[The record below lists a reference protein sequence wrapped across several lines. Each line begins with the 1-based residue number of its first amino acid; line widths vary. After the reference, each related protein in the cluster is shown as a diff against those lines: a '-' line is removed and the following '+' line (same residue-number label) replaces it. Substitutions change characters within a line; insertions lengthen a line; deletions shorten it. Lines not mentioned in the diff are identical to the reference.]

1 MPDATRSM
9 GGHANVPFV
18 DRRCGRKFCSGQKG
32 CGTYDGNDSANVVF
46 RSGCGSDRSRCIVR
60 YGQGGR
66 SVDGSVG
73 FSLLGYL
80 LYASLYAAV
89 GAAVDSPND
98 AGQFVMPLTIPLL
111 LGFYCAITIINNPNG
126 PVAFWM
132 SMIPLTSPVVMMV
145 RVPFGVPAWEIVL
158 SALLLLVTFL
168 ALTWVAAKIYRI
180 GLLSYGTKPSYKDL
194 WKWIK
199 QS

>member
-1 MPDATRSM
+1 MTDLSQIDFLTIGIVSI
-9 GGHANVPFV
+9 
-18 DRRCGRKFCSGQKG
+18 
-32 CGTYDGNDSANVVF
+32 VF
-46 RSGCGSDRSRCIVR
+46 FI
-60 YGQGGR
+60 
-66 SVDGSVG
+66 
-73 FSLLGYL
+73 LGYL